1 MKATGQSQL
10 LHHHQNICPPSKFNY
25 TAQHFVNWASYFIN
39 CSAFDRTVSW
49 RKVPRIEKF
58 QHPHTRKRFLN
69 FVTGTDFCCN
79 FNIYFP
85 EEFHLKIFVADSLL
99 DDRTP
104 RRRSCL
110 KWGAGGSKLLF
121 QFQKS
126 GCDWLTHLCNW
137 LSCNFFP
144 GTKNNW
150 LDGVGGGAGME
161 LAVWGGSPEQ
171 TWKGWLGNQVLKK

>member
-10 LHHHQNICPPSKFNY
+10 LHHHQNTCPTSNFNY
-25 TAQHFVNWASYFIN
+25 TAQHFANWASYFIN

-99 DDRTP
+99 NDRTP
-104 RRRSCL
+104 RQRSCL
-110 KWGAGGSKLLF
+110 KGGGEKTNFYFSF
-121 QFQKS
+121 KS
-126 GCDWLTHLCNW
+126 WDVIDWLTCTTG
-137 LSCNFFP
+137 SVVTFP
-144 GTKNNW
+144 LGTKTTATW
-150 LDGVGGGAGME
+150 QGMGVGGEEGGGVE
-161 LAVWGGSPEQ
+161 LAVLGGRPE
-171 TWKGWLGNQVLKK
+171 

>member
-10 LHHHQNICPPSKFNY
+10 LHHHQNTRPTSKFNY
-25 TAQHFVNWASYFIN
+25 TAQHFANWASYFIN

-85 EEFHLKIFVADSLL
+85 EKFHLKIFVADSLL
-99 DDRTP
+99 NDRTP
-104 RRRSCL
+104 RQCSCL
-110 KWGAGGSKLLF
+110 KGGGEKTNFYFSF
-121 QFQKS
+121 KS
-126 GCDWLTHLCNW
+126 WDVIDWLTCTTGLW
-137 LSCNFFP
+137 SCNFSS
-144 GTKNNW
+144 GNKNNCH
-150 LDGVGGGAGME
+150 LTGDGVGVRRVGAE
-161 LAVWGGSPEQ
+161 LAVLGGSPE
-171 TWKGWLGNQVLKK
+171 